1 MGSGH
6 APACELGDVTPEGV
20 VPETSCLCAGL
31 EKTAGQCDILV
42 PTGEGVLSALACSQ
56 CELT

>member
-42 PTGEGVLSALACSQ
+42 PTGEGVLSALACS
-56 CELT
+56 

>member
-6 APACELGDVTPEGV
+6 APACELGDVISEGA

-31 EKTAGQCDILV
+31 EMTAGQCDLLAS
-42 PTGEGVLSALACSQ
+42 TGEGVLSALACS
-56 CELT
+56 